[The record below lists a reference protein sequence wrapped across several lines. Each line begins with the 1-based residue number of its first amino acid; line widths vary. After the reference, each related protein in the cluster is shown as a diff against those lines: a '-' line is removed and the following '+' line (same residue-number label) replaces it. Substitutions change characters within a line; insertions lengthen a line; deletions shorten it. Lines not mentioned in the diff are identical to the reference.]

1 MGEFFVFKFAYAFFF
16 LIGLFFIENG
26 KNRIDEKVAV
36 LTDFLNRCACDNDGA
51 SKVKKLK

>member
-1 MGEFFVFKFAYAFFF
+1 MGEFFVFKFAYTFFF

-26 KNRIDEKVAV
+26 ENRIDEKVAV